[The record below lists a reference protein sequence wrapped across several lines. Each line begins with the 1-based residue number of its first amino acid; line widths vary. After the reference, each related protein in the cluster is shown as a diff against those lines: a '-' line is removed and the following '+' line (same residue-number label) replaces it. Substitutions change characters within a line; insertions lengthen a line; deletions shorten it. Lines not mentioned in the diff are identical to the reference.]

1 MKKKININLLTLTVS
16 IVLAITVAG
25 TVSVNQNKVMAQDK
39 PLKSVKTHVL
49 TVSLIAPVEKEVKDR
64 IKMSGNVVAWQE
76 SSISGELSGLKVE
89 EIYVDVG
96 SSVKK
101 GQILA
106 KLNNQTI
113 LADLEQIKANLEEAQ
128 ANLVL
133 AKQNAERARLLEG
146 TNALSEIQK
155 SQYITNEK
163 IAKAR
168 VSSIQATMNSL
179 NIKLS
184 QTNVVAPANGTI
196 SERKATVGSIIGT
209 GEMFK
214 LIVEDKLQWQPNLAY
229 EKALDLKRGTNV
241 LLNIKNKEKI
251 KAEISEISPK
261 INMQNRQATI
271 LVNLDKEKHKG
282 KVFPGMFVD
291 GEVELGT
298 KKALLVPKESV
309 VLKDGIN
316 YVYKVNQNQVVS
328 LKVDVGE
335 VIGDLVVIENGLS
348 KEDKIISFGV
358 KFIKDG
364 DIVRVLGS

>member
-1 MKKKININLLTLTVS
+1 MEKINKK
-16 IVLAITVAG
+16 VLALVSTVIISASLFVG
-25 TVSVNQNKVMAQDK
+25 LNMNKADAKNKEK
-39 PLKSVKTHVL
+39 PVQEVKNPVL
-49 TVSLIAPVEKEVKDR
+49 TVSLIAPVLKDVKDR
-64 IKMSGNVVAWQE
+64 IKMSGNIVAWQE
-76 SSISGELSGLKVE
+76 SSISGELGGLKVE

-96 SSVKK
+96 SNVKR

-133 AKQNAERARLLEG
+133 AKQNAERARLLDG

-168 VSSIQATMNSL
+168 VNSIEATINSL
-179 NIKLS
+179 NIKLA

-214 LIVEDKLQWQPNLAY
+214 LIVEDRLQWQPNLSY

-241 LLNIKNKEKI
+241 NLIVKNKEKI
-251 KAEISEISPK
+251 RAQISEISPK
-261 INMQNRQATI
+261 INMQNRQSTI

-282 KVFPGMFVD
+282 KVFPGMFVE
-291 GEVELGT
+291 GEVELGI
-298 KKALLVPKESV
+298 KKAIVVPKESV
-309 VLKDGIN
+309 ILKDGSN
-316 YVYKVNQNQVVS
+316 YVFKVKNSTAVSTKVELGDVV
-328 LKVDVGE
+328 
-335 VIGDLVVIENGLS
+335 GDLVVIEDGLTT
-348 KEDKIISFGV
+348 EDKIIATGV

-364 DIVRVLGS
+364 DTIKVLG